1 MKKAYKQLQKKLKDD
16 FNFPNTKNEYDV
28 LGSVGQW
35 VKLSGMTPTDNHTK
49 IICKIMGSVPYP
61 YQQKDRTKILTYIK
75 KNKYKQFK
83 KDMKDG

>member
-1 MKKAYKQLQKKLKDD
+1 MKKAYKQLQKKLKDEFTFD
-16 FNFPNTKNEYDV
+16 GNINEYKV

-35 VKLSGMTPTDNHTK
+35 VKLSGIKPTEAHVQ

-83 KDMKDG
+83 KDMNNG